1 MKLTVTVTL
10 QVLYKGLGENEVIV
24 GEDATL
30 KIKPG
35 ATAVALEPPL
45 LKFKRRTLLPTV
57 LEIGTINETDCVD
70 KIMHTLASTV
80 PTVIKQE

>member
-1 MKLTVTVTL
+1 VAVTL
-10 QVLYKGLGENEVIV
+10 HVLYEGFGENEVNV
-24 GEDATL
+24 GEEATL

-57 LEIGTINETDCVD
+57 LELGTINETDCVD
-70 KIMHTLASTV
+70 KILHTLA
-80 PTVIKQE
+80 

>member
-1 MKLTVTVTL
+1 MYKRTVAVTL
-10 QVLYKGLGENEVIV
+10 HVLYEGFGENEVSV
-24 GEDATL
+24 GEEATL

-57 LEIGTINETDCVD
+57 LELGTINETDCVD
-70 KIMHTLASTV
+70 KILHTLA
-80 PTVIKQE
+80 

>member
-1 MKLTVTVTL
+1 MAVTL
-10 QVLYKGLGENEVIV
+10 HGLYEGFGENEVNV
-24 GEDATL
+24 GEEATL

-57 LEIGTINETDCVD
+57 LELGTINETDCVD
-70 KIMHTLASTV
+70 KILHTLA
-80 PTVIKQE
+80 